1 MSIYPKYLTQSHK
14 NQTLAATFADEIRP
28 TLYKLVNPE
37 TGERKGQM
45 KGIMKPKKYP
55 VYPDPEDFPTRYFVS
70 DPEKFKRS
78 VHSTRDSTVE
88 RFRLVKDGNPVHNN
102 KYFYKSK
109 KGGKNRSHTKK
120 SGRKTGRKTY
130 KRRH

>member
-1 MSIYPKYLTQSHK
+1 MSTYPKDLTQSDRD
-14 NQTLAATFADEIRP
+14 QASAATFADEIRP
-28 TLYKLVNPE
+28 TLHKLVNPV

-45 KGIMKPKKYP
+45 KGLMKPKKYP

-78 VHSTRDSTVE
+78 VHSTRNSTVK
-88 RFRLVKDGNPVHNN
+88 RFRFVKDGNPVHNN
-102 KYFYKSK
+102 KYFYKPK
-109 KGGKNRSHTKK
+109 NGGKKSHKK
-120 SGRKTGRKTY
+120 TGRKSGRKTY

>member
-1 MSIYPKYLTQSHK
+1 LH
-14 NQTLAATFADEIRP
+14 
-28 TLYKLVNPE
+28 KLVNPE
-37 TGERKGQM
+37 TGERKGQI

-55 VYPDPEDFPTRYFVS
+55 VYPDPEDFPRRYFVS
-70 DPEKFKRS
+70 DPDLYKRS
-78 VHSTRDSTVE
+78 VHSTRDSTVK
-88 RFRLVKDGNPVHNN
+88 RFRFVKDGTPVHKHN